1 MNEPLKLLSPAKL
14 NLILHINH
22 RLDNGYHHLQTLFQL
37 LNYGDEMSFYSTE
50 SECITLTPEFP
61 GLPLEQNLI
70 YKAARLLQQHTGCHF
85 GCNIQITKKLPQG
98 GGVGGGSSNA
108 ATTLVALNHLWR
120 TQLKADELAKLGLQL
135 GADVPVFVHGHSA
148 WAEGVGEKLIPVD
161 LPHKWFL
168 VIKPNTHVATAQI
181 FRHPDLTRN
190 TPLITIHTALT
201 QDGQNDCENL
211 VRSLYPE
218 IEKAFKRLAQYGTPK
233 LTGTGACVYT
243 ECSSKA
249 EAEQIL
255 ADISPEFEGFVAE
268 AMNKS
273 PLSELLTR

>member
-1 MNEPLKLLSPAKL
+1 MSKSLKLLSPAKL
-14 NLILHINH
+14 NLMLHINH

-37 LNYGDEMSFYSTE
+37 LNYGDEMFFHSTE
-50 SECITLTPEFP
+50 SEHITLTPAFP

-70 YKAARLLQQHTGCHF
+70 YKAARLLQQHTSCRF
-85 GCNIQITKKLPQG
+85 GCDIQINKKLPQG
-98 GGVGGGSSNA
+98 GGIGGGSSNA
-108 ATTLVALNHLWR
+108 ATTLVALNHLWQ
-120 TQLKADELAKLGLQL
+120 TQLTADELAKLGLQL
-135 GADVPVFVHGHSA
+135 GADVPVFVQGCSA
-148 WAEGVGEKLIPVD
+148 WAEGVGEKLTPVE
-161 LPHKWFL
+161 LPQKWFL
-168 VIKPNTHVATAQI
+168 VAKPNSHVATAQI

-201 QDGQNDCENL
+201 QGGHNDFEHL

-218 IEKAFKRLAQYGTPK
+218 IEKLFKRLAQYGTPK

-243 ECSSKA
+243 ECSS
-249 EAEQIL
+249 EAQAQQIL